1 MKTSEQEINPTLKR
15 QFLRTFA
22 QLLVDL
28 KDPKE
33 AEVFLNDFFG
43 TEELDMYTRRLA
55 VLYWLRKKRTPE
67 NIKTNI
73 GVSQNTIAEVKKSE
87 NKPGMKL
94 AIKKLEAEEFANVW
108 SERIKSVVRK

>member
-1 MKTSEQEINPTLKR
+1 MKAPLTEINATLKK
-15 QFLRTFA
+15 QFLKTFA
-22 QLLVDL
+22 QLLADL

-33 AEVFLNDFFG
+33 AETFLTGFFNP
-43 TEELDMYTRRLA
+43 EELDEYSRRLA

-73 GVSQNTIAEVKKSE
+73 RVSQKTIEEVKKSE

-108 SERIKSVVRK
+108 AERIKSVVRK